1 MRDNAVKILLIEDD
15 EVDVMAIRRA
25 LKKKHIVNDL
35 TLAKDGVEGLD
46 ILRGAN
52 GHQRLARPNI
62 ILLDLNMPRM
72 GGLEFLHEIRGDP
85 NLSDAI
91 IFVLTTSNSDEDRCQ
106 AYSKNIA
113 GYILKSKVGD
123 ELADA
128 ISMLNLYWA
137 VVELPL

>member
-1 MRDNAVKILLIEDD
+1 MRDNVVKILLIEDD